1 MKHRVINGLVVLGA
15 ILAIYSGFHFWQVV
29 IAAAAAWLILRTGVL
44 MLGGLARPVPEPL
57 PSGEMRKV
65 KIGYRCDICGAELRM
80 TAAPDEDP
88 EPPRHCQDEMTLMA
102 PVEEI

>member
-1 MKHRVINGLVVLGA
+1 MKHRVINGLVLLGA
-15 ILAIYSGFHFWQVV
+15 IVAIYSGFGFWSVV
-29 IAAAAAWLILRTGVL
+29 VAAGAAWLILRTGVM
-44 MLGGLARPVPEPL
+44 MLGGLARPIPEPL

-88 EPPRHCQDEMTLMA
+88 EAPRHCQDEMTLMA
-102 PVEEI
+102 PIEEI